1 MYLHHFEILR
11 HRTEPT
17 GLPLV
22 TFALAALALIGIV
35 TVYRR
40 SSKLRLR
47 AGVDEH
53 SFARLLGDDFF
64 DTELARATFRYL
76 RRECNICFPIL
87 PSDVLSRDL
96 GLDSADLRS
105 VVVGLLSETG
115 REYLP
120 GVIDT
125 RLVTVEDLVAYV
137 QASPK
142 LLYMAA

>member
-1 MYLHHFEILR
+1 MYLHHLELLR
-11 HRTEPT
+11 HKAVPT

-22 TFALAALALIGIV
+22 TVAITALSLLGIV
-35 TVYRR
+35 TICRR
-40 SSKLRLR
+40 SAKLRLR
-47 AGVDEH
+47 SGVDEH

-64 DTELARATFRYL
+64 DTDLARATFRYL
-76 RRECNICFPIL
+76 RRECNIAFPIL
-87 PSDVLSRDL
+87 PSDVLTRDL
-96 GLDSADLRS
+96 GLGYADLRN
-105 VVVGLLSETG
+105 VVIGLLHETG

-137 QASPK
+137 QASPI